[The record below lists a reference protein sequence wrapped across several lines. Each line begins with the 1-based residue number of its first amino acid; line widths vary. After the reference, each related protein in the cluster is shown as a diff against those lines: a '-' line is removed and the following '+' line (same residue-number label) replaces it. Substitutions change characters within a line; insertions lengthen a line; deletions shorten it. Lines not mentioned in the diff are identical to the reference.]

1 MTTPEDRSP
10 ITASLVL
17 LLTVLL
23 GHGAFAVHTLLSRRR
38 YTRFFDENLYVD
50 APFHARLL
58 VQTPAPIYAAAFILL
73 ALLLLVKEVALERR
87 ELCLRLNLAALLLLG
102 LLWAA
107 WILGVTGPCDVLER
121 AAL

>member
-38 YTRFFDENLYVD
+38 YTRFFDENLYAD
-50 APFHARLL
+50 APFHARVL

-73 ALLLLVKEVALERR
+73 ALLLLVKEVAVERR

-102 LLWAA
+102 LLWGA
-107 WILGVTGPCDVLER
+107 WILGVSGPCDAIER
-121 AAL
+121 SIP